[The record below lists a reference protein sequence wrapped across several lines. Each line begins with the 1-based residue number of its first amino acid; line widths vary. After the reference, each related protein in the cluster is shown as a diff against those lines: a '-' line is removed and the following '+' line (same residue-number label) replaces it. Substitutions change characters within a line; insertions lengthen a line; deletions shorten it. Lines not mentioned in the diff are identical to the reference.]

1 MYAKACFI
9 SYMATIRIAMMNF
22 IVSHFVLQ
30 LFFSKKISEKNGKNF
45 KNDVINNKLI
55 LSYVNWKKKKLI

>member
-1 MYAKACFI
+1 
-9 SYMATIRIAMMNF
+9 MNF